1 MKKSRLYKVIDV
13 LMIAMFFCGSHVA
26 VAKVSSS
33 HATSK
38 QKYSKYVHFSF
49 DQKELKDVLNE
60 YAQMRGINILYPS
73 DAQITSKVSFN
84 SDKKIPFKKAWE
96 LILLM
101 LEQSGFSLVSRGKNL
116 YALVATSKLGTTPL
130 PVYINTSWKE
140 LPDSVEQLRYIYYF
154 SNMSVT
160 QQQAELTAM
169 LKPMFP
175 SQTFAQQVLFDT
187 TANAVIFTARS
198 EMIKSVMRILS
209 VLDESGYQ
217 EAVKVLDLT
226 YANAGEVAK
235 ILTNLIGGQSGTQ
248 AGGASSGGRNFRQKK
263 APDIGQATYF
273 DSSTKVVSL
282 ADSSGSSSTSQLNTL
297 IILGKEKDVD
307 QVTDFIKHHLDVP
320 LEKGKSFFH
329 VIDLQWL
336 PAADFAQLLT
346 SLVSPSGGGQ
356 STSVDL
362 SDLAFDPQIK
372 IVQETISQGSSYLN
386 YSSNSGSS
394 SSQNTLQRGSNRVV
408 VAATQRDWERIQQVV
423 KQIDIPQ
430 KQVIIEAL
438 VLDLDT
444 TFARKLA
451 SQVRTGGIK
460 SSVFPKNVQAQ
471 AGLLINNVL
480 QTSSGHSN
488 VLLGET
494 AFDDH
499 KHEAALE
506 GDLSDIIYSMINGS
520 TNESTNSTIMMIGD
534 KTKTN
539 GIWSFFQLVSLHQST
554 KVISRPFVISQ
565 NNKEAKV
572 TSDVSKRLPGKVSS
586 GVSPTVTYE
595 TKTAPV
601 TVSFTPLI
609 SKNNSVNLQVN
620 IDVTYW
626 TDPSDGTSGSQIQ
639 RNLTTNF
646 SLEDG
651 KVAILGGLTK
661 EVLTTSITEVPFISR
676 VPILG
681 HLFANKNRNVNKTQ
695 LFVLIK
701 PTIVE
706 PRSQGGMGAVTRRM
720 VGISNHDLQADHS
733 LFSSLKDPI
742 SRWIFDETE
751 VTSARAGDKHPTL
764 HDLVVDTSL
773 NVKAHQGGTV
783 DPRREQLDEDNKEVL
798 DGFINVQSLHD
809 QKGYE
814 AFAQKS
820 EDLDMSALKKMLN
833 NMNDDFPVL
842 STAK

>member
-1 MKKSRLYKVIDV
+1 MKKSSLWKVVNV
-13 LMIAMFFCGSHVA
+13 LIFATIFCGVNLIA
-26 VAKVSSS
+26 TGG
-33 HATSK
+33 ATSK
-38 QKYSKYVHFSF
+38 QKYAKYVNFSF
-49 DQKELKDVLNE
+49 EQRELKDVLNE

-73 DAQITSKVSFN
+73 DTQLTSKVSFN

-101 LEQSGFSLVSRGKNL
+101 LEQSGFSLISRGKNL
-116 YALVATSKLGTTPL
+116 YALVSTSKLGTTPL
-130 PVYINTSWKE
+130 PIYINTSWKE
-140 LPDSVEQLRYIYYF
+140 LPDSIEQLRYIYYF
-154 SNMSVT
+154 SNISVT

-169 LKPMFP
+169 LKNMFA
-175 SQTFAQQVLFDT
+175 SQTFAQQVIFDT
-187 TANAVIFTARS
+187 TANAIIMTARS

-209 VLDESGYQ
+209 VFDESGYQ
-217 EAVKVLDLT
+217 EAVKVVNLT
-226 YANAGEVAK
+226 YASASEVAQ

-248 AGGASSGGRNFRQKK
+248 AGTSSSGRNFRQKK
-263 APDIGQATYF
+263 SANVGQATYF

-282 ADSSGSSSTSQLNTL
+282 GASSSGGTSSTSQLNTL
-297 IILGKEKDVD
+297 VILGKEKDVD
-307 QVTDFIKHHLDVP
+307 QVIDFIKHHLDVP

-329 VIDLQWL
+329 IIDLQWL

-346 SLVSPSGGGQ
+346 NLVTPSGGGQ

-386 YSSNSGSS
+386 YSSSGGSS
-394 SSQNTLQRGSNRVV
+394 SGQNTLQRGSNRVV

-451 SQVRTGGIK
+451 SQIRTRGIK

-471 AGLLINNVL
+471 AGMLINSVL
-480 QTSSGHSN
+480 QTSTGESN

-494 AFDDH
+494 AFDSH
-499 KHEAALE
+499 KHNAVLE

-661 EVLTTSITEVPFISR
+661 EVLTTSINEVPFISR

-706 PRSQGGMGAVTRRM
+706 PRKQGGMGAVTRRM

-751 VTSARAGDKHPTL
+751 ISNVDKDKHPTL

-773 NVKAHQGGTV
+773 TVHAHQGGQ
-783 DPRREQLDEDNKEVL
+783 DAARRDQLDESNKEVL
-798 DGFINVQSLHD
+798 DGFIDVQSLHD
-809 QKGYE
+809 EKGYKK
-814 AFAQKS
+814 FAQKS
-820 EDLDMSALKKMLN
+820 EDLDMSALKNMLN
-833 NMNDDFPVL
+833 NMNDNFPVL
-842 STAK
+842 SVAK